1 MADSTHHAPVVVDEN
16 YTFPSLLRRNLFIA
30 IGIGLLLF
38 IAGILLLIY
47 APHEAAHGA
56 EEGAAAGGEHHFRW
70 QTRMWVNLWM
80 NNVYFTGIAAVGI
93 FFVAVQYVSYA
104 GWASAIKRVPESFGA
119 FLPISGVLMLIY
131 YFVGGHDIFHWTHE
145 YLYDVNDP
153 RYDELIAGKRG
164 FLNTPFFVLRMVIYF
179 ASWYLLY
186 RMMRKESLQEDLTGE
201 LRHYDR
207 SITLSAI
214 FIVIYAITSSTSAW
228 DWVLSVDTHW
238 FSTMFGW
245 YVFASWFVAGL
256 ATITLSVVLLREAGY
271 LSIVNQNHLHDLG
284 KFMFAFSIFW
294 TYIWFAQFLLIY
306 YANIPEE
313 SIYFIER
320 LHGHGGKYRALVFLN
335 IFINF
340 LFPFLVLM
348 TRDAKRHTIFL
359 KIVSCVI
366 IVGHWLDFYLMMMP
380 GTVGENG
387 GFGLLEFGTVTIYAS
402 IFILV
407 VATTLA
413 KAPLIAK
420 NHPMLQESLHH
431 EI

>member
-1 MADSTHHAPVVVDEN
+1 MADSTHHAPIVLDEN
-16 YTFPSLLRRNLFIA
+16 YTFPPLLRRNLFIA

-56 EEGAAAGGEHHFRW
+56 EEGADAGAEHHFRW
-70 QTRMWVNLWM
+70 QSRIWINLWL
-80 NNVYFTGIAAVGI
+80 NNVYFTGIAVVGV
-93 FFVAVQYVSYA
+93 FFVAVQYVAYA
-104 GWASAIKRVPESFGA
+104 GWFTGIKRVAESFGA
-119 FLPISGVLMLIY
+119 FLPVTGVLMIIY
-131 YFVGGHDIFHWTHE
+131 FLLGGHDIFHWTHE
-145 YLYDVNDP
+145 YLYDPKDA

-164 FLNTPFFVLRMVIYF
+164 FLNTPFYLFRMVVYF
-179 ASWYLLY
+179 AAWYILY
-186 RMMRKESLQEDLTGE
+186 RLLRKESLQEDLTND
-201 LRHYDR
+201 LKHYDK

-214 FIVIYAITSSTSAW
+214 FIVIFAVTSSTSAW

-256 ATITLSVVLLREAGY
+256 ATITLMVILLKEAGY
-271 LSIVNQNHLHDLG
+271 LSVVNQNHLHDLG

-313 SIYFIER
+313 SIYYIER
-320 LHGHGGKYRALVFLN
+320 LHGYGGKYTALFFIN
-335 IFINF
+335 ILINF

-348 TRDAKRHTIFL
+348 TRDAKRQTIFL
-359 KIVSCVI
+359 KIVSCTI

-380 GTVGENG
+380 GTVGENA
-387 GFGLLEFGTVTIYAS
+387 GFGPLEFGTVLIYAS
-402 IFILV
+402 AFIMV
-407 VATTLA
+407 IATTLT

-420 NHPMLQESLHH
+420 NHPMLEESLHH